1 MKHAGIAAAAGV
13 LVVLVHSTAI
23 AQKVDPEWAKSEA
36 KKLGCVNC
44 HNFDKQE
51 KVGPGWAE
59 VAAKS
64 GGKSPAE
71 LATSVK
77 SKPVHASV
85 LKKTNDK
92 GLNQL
97 TQWILTLGK

>member
-1 MKHAGIAAAAGV
+1 MKREFTAAAGIF
-13 LVVLVHSTAI
+13 VVLFHSTAI

-36 KKLGCVNC
+36 KKLGCVGC
-44 HNFDKQE
+44 HSFDKQE

-64 GGKSPAE
+64 SGKSAAN
-71 LATSVK
+71 LAASVK
-77 SKPVHASV
+77 SKPVHANV

-92 GLNQL
+92 DLNRMAE
-97 TQWILTLGK
+97 WILTLGK